1 MREATDDREGRMK
14 AKNHY
19 NFKSEF
25 EIRRDKLLYQY
36 FGCQNDPTSRPPLEL
51 IHLGTNTTNG
61 TTSPSD
67 SIPVGTKLPKPISPS
82 LPTDLPG
89 DPDPD
94 PSLSDSSKK
103 YNLSNDTNSSKSNKK
118 KRNKKKSVRKKRNVT
133 RQTHY

>member
-67 SIPVGTKLPKPISPS
+67 SIPFVKKTPKPMPLTIPTN
-82 LPTDLPG
+82 LPEIPTNLSGHPY
-89 DPDPD
+89 PYTP
-94 PSLSDSSKK
+94 LSDSLKK
-103 YNLSNDTNSSKSNKK
+103 
-118 KRNKKKSVRKKRNVT
+118 
-133 RQTHY
+133 